1 MDSNGRVTIGSTYR
15 GGSLLS
21 FGQAATTPINKIIT
35 LYDGNSA
42 ENPVSATNFSGFGIG
57 GNVLRYQVADTATR
71 HVFFGGS
78 SEYARITN
86 TGISIL
92 TGAAPAANLQ
102 VQGNI
107 YASNA
112 LQTTNVV
119 TSNINVS
126 YTANISNLVVTSNIL
141 AGPSGN
147 TYLTGNII
155 VSGNVFSSTGSPLGA
170 GGGLFLSLGS
180 TYAVPTSYNGGV
192 YGTTY
197 PLTVGLSNN
206 FFITGTSTFITIT
219 SNGNFRFS
227 QAGAYLLK
235 AVFNGSDN
243 VTGLA
248 VGQATTDTHATD
260 QNYLYRYTTFVTQ
273 NPSELIQIPFNVV
286 STSNTYYLDL
296 FMVSGATPQLFATS
310 NTLGGTYLT
319 IEPLQGGGVA
329 TGGPGGTPPSQW
341 STSGPNIYFSNS
353 VGIGAVNPVYKLDVS
368 GDVRATGNV
377 YSANPILSGRTT
389 SYSVGPLDYY
399 IGMSNGQTVNLPLG
413 STLTAGKQYIIK
425 DESGLAGT
433 FVGYRITVATS
444 SPDLIDGQGSAI
456 LAINYGAI
464 NVIWTGS
471 FWSIY

>member
-1 MDSNGRVTIGSTYR
+1 
-15 GGSLLS
+15 
-21 FGQAATTPINKIIT
+21 
-35 LYDGNSA
+35 
-42 ENPVSATNFSGFGIG
+42 
-57 GNVLRYQVADTATR
+57 
-71 HVFFGGS
+71 
-78 SEYARITN
+78 
-86 TGISIL
+86 
-92 TGAAPAANLQ
+92 
-102 VQGNI
+102 
-107 YASNA
+107 
-112 LQTTNVV
+112 
-119 TSNINVS
+119 
-126 YTANISNLVVTSNIL
+126 
-141 AGPSGN
+141 
-147 TYLTGNII
+147 LTGNII

-170 GGGLFLSLGS
+170 GGGIYLSLGS

-243 VTGLA
+243 ITGLA

-273 NPSELIQIPFNVV
+273 NPTELIQIPFNVV

-399 IGMSNGQTVNLPLG
+399 IGMSNGQTINLPLG
-413 STLTAGKQYIIK
+413 STLTTGKQYIIK

-433 FVGYRITVATS
+433 FVGYRVTVVAS
-444 SPDLIDGQGSAI
+444 PPDLIDGQNSAI
-456 LAINYGAI
+456 LALNYGAI